1 MRHNLRRR
9 QFEAAITP
17 HLNGAY
23 NLARWLCGN
32 GWDAEDIVQEAV
44 LRAYRYFDSWRGGD
58 ARVWLLSIV
67 RNSYRSW
74 LQQNRSSRAT
84 YGSDGQ
90 TRPEPDELVE
100 VAEDHDPEGSLIRE
114 QDRARLAELVSGLPP
129 ELREVTVLRDLQ
141 ELSFREVAAITGA
154 PIATVQSRLARARA
168 TLREQWP
175 KGDC

>member
-9 QFEAAITP
+9 RFEAAITP

-44 LRAYRYFDSWRGGD
+44 LRAYRYFDSWRGDD

-74 LQQNRSSRAT
+74 LQQNWSSGAPH
-84 YGSDGQ
+84 GSDSQ
-90 TRPEPDELVE
+90 FRPEPDELVE
-100 VAEDHDPEGSLIRE
+100 AEDPDPEGSLIRE
-114 QDRARLAELVSGLPP
+114 QDRARLAELVSELSP

-175 KGDC
+175 KGDS